1 MASLKRT
8 TVSALPGSIFRAASR
23 SAFGSAASGGA
34 SQGSAARAKEG
45 PSRAMPET
53 STARSKVRIIPSL
66 SIDGRVY
73 TRHHFGSRE
82 IAAHA
87 RRVLLGELPAARRRS
102 SLPLLHLHRPAS
114 AYSIPPP
121 APGEG
126 DPQLHRDDAG
136 VLAAVAVVRVRV
148 GGRVAAVV
156 PTAGPAP
163 SRRRRRDFVIAA
175 PIIRTLREIHRRDR
189 LHHQLE
195 HDPARKRAR

>member
-1 MASLKRT
+1 MGEYT
-8 TVSALPGSIFRAASR
+8 PVIISAL
-23 SAFGSAASGGA
+23 
-34 SQGSAARAKEG
+34 
-45 PSRAMPET
+45 
-53 STARSKVRIIPSL
+53 ARSPPTPAGSCLVSYQPHAG
-66 SIDGRVY
+66 GRACLY
-73 TRHHFGSRE
+73 CTCN
-82 IAAHA
+82 
-87 RRVLLGELPAARRRS
+87 
-102 SLPLLHLHRPAS
+102 